1 MCIRTRSQY
10 LYFCGNFSML
20 MKKYRTILR
29 IIAHILFWILFVF
42 YFVRNNVVRPFPAL
56 HPYKE
61 WVIVILLMVSCYLT
75 YWFVVPRYY
84 LSGFWKKF
92 YVSFFLLVTLLT
104 LAEFF
109 LLYVDF
115 KMFVPIVHS
124 YVKLYYGRWIFGML
138 IRNTCLLML
147 FFILRTNEHY
157 HDLLRMQQRASIY
170 EDSLYHILVGK
181 NEVKTVKISDI
192 VYLAHQ
198 KNYTYFHLRNGEK
211 YSMYVS
217 MSKVEE
223 ELPSAM
229 FRRINRNIIVNM
241 DNVVETDRNVITLD
255 FREKG
260 SDNNVSFS
268 LSSAYYS

>member
-1 MCIRTRSQY
+1 
-10 LYFCGNFSML
+10 ML
-20 MKKYRTILR
+20 MKKYRTIWK

-42 YFVRNNVVRPFPAL
+42 YFVRNNVVRPFPTL

-61 WVIVILLMVSCYLT
+61 WVIALLLMGSCYLT
-75 YWFVVPRYY
+75 YFFIVPRYY
-84 LSGFWKKF
+84 LSGYWQKF
-92 YVSFFLLVTLLT
+92 YVSFFLLATLLT
-104 LAEFF
+104 IAEFF

-124 YVKLYYGRWIFGML
+124 YVKLYYGRWIFGMF
-138 IRNTCLLML
+138 IRDICLLML

-157 HDLLRMQQRASIY
+157 HDFLRMQQRASLY
-170 EDSLYHILVGK
+170 EDSSYHIFVGK

-192 VYLAHQ
+192 VYLVHQ

-223 ELPSAM
+223 ELPSPR
-229 FRRINRNIIVNM
+229 FRRINRKTIVNS
-241 DNVVETDRNVITLD
+241 DYVIETNRNIVTLD
-255 FREKG
+255 YREKG